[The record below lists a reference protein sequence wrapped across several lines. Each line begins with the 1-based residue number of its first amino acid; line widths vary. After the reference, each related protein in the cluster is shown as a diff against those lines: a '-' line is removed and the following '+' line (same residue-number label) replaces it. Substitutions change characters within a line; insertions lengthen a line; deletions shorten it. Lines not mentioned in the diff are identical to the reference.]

1 MTPIGQVHS
10 LRLSE
15 MYPFIHLHEYELRT
29 YHRMNPE
36 PGAGDTT
43 ENTVKVFPTLME
55 LTV

>member
-1 MTPIGQVHS
+1 MTPTRQVHS

-36 PGAGDTT
+36 PGAGAS
-43 ENTVKVFPTLME
+43 NSQLPPE
-55 LTV
+55 LLAAPG

>member
-1 MTPIGQVHS
+1 MHS
-10 LRLSE
+10 LRLSK
-15 MYPFIHLHEYELRT
+15 MYPLIHLHEYELRA

-43 ENTVKVFPTLME
+43 ENTMNMFPTLVE